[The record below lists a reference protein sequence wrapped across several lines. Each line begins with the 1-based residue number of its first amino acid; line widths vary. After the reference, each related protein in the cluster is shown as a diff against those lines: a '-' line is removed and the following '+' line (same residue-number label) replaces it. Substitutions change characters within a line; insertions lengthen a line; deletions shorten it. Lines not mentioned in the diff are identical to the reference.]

1 MRTVHYTAT
10 ADLPAD
16 EAFAFMSDAPNLPKI
31 LPEATERAWVQAD
44 GAGRRL
50 LWGTES
56 DSDDHGELRV
66 LDRGPEQ
73 CEIDISVRTL
83 REDTDKVR
91 GELAEAVGAL
101 AHKAASDSDVE
112 AAEPGRGWV

>member
-16 EAFAFMSDAPNLPKI
+16 EAFAFMSDAPNLPKF

-44 GAGRRL
+44 GSARRL

-66 LDRGPEQ
+66 LDRGPEK
-73 CEIDISVRTL
+73 CEIDISLRTL
-83 REDTDKVR
+83 REDTDKVQAQ
-91 GELAEAVGAL
+91 LAEAVGAL
-101 AHKAASDSDVE
+101 THKASSDADAN
-112 AAEPGRGWV
+112 AAEPGTGWV